1 MRSFPSSFL
10 LKRSLSLTGFFLVN
24 QIFLFFAFLSFS
36 LIPNVKQFNEALA
49 NNLIQH
55 MKNIDSEEKP
65 SLLKEAFTVNYL
77 KDFKTQIHESANPKI
92 IASFNEAMP
101 ISLLS
106 ENITLQLKSKSEIR
120 ISFLSQKKTL
130 WLKTNAFPHSVFS
143 IPFSISHFIHLKL
156 TFIYSFFMSLVF
168 SIFFAFFIQ
177 KQQRSLKAL
186 TETIKKIGE
195 GLTPPYLETK
205 GAAHL
210 TCVITAVNQINQILQ
225 EQKKE
230 DTLVI
235 TGISH
240 DLRGPLSRIRLA
252 AEMLSPKEDFLTEHM
267 LKGLDECTKMLDQF
281 MTYRQPIHLK
291 KMKPINLNDLLD
303 PRSIGDGTTQA
314 KIEIIQAQLNGSV
327 MGNMLDLQRA
337 LTNLVVNATR
347 YGRGWIKISTG
358 QLTTTKH
365 QWIQVE
371 DNGAGIEIE
380 EMSELIKPFKRGKHA
395 EGIEGTGLGLAIVKQ
410 IVDAH
415 DGTLEISKSE
425 QGGLCIQILLPVIN
439 TSTSSNPLLKA

>member
-1 MRSFPSSFL
+1 MRSFPSSFF
-10 LKRSLSLTGFFLVN
+10 LKRLLCLTGFFLVS

-36 LIPNVKQFNEALA
+36 LIPNVKQFNVVLA

-55 MKNIDSEEKP
+55 MKNTDFKEKP

-77 KDFKTQIHESANPKI
+77 NGFKAQIHESDNPKI
-92 IASFNEAMP
+92 TASFDEAMP

-106 ENITLQLKSKSEIR
+106 KNISFQLKSKSEIR

-143 IPFSISHFIHLKL
+143 IPFSISHFIHLKM
-156 TFIYSFFMSLVF
+156 TFIYAFFMSLFLSVC
-168 SIFFAFFIQ
+168 FAFFIQ
-177 KQQRSLKAL
+177 KQQRSLNAL

-205 GAAHL
+205 GAFHL
-210 TCVITAVNQINQILQ
+210 TCVITAVNQMNQNLQ
-225 EQKKE
+225 ELKKE

-252 AEMLSPKEDFLTEHM
+252 AEMLSPKEDFLAEHM

-281 MTYRQPIHLK
+281 ILYRQPMHLK
-291 KMKPINLNDLLD
+291 KMKIINLNDLLD
-303 PRSIGDGTTQA
+303 PTSIGDGTTQA
-314 KIEIIQAQLNGSV
+314 KIEIIQAQLDGTL

-358 QLTTTKH
+358 QLNTNKH

-371 DNGAGIEIE
+371 DNGPGIEIE

-415 DGTLEISKSE
+415 GGTLEMGKSE
-425 QGGLCIQILLPVIN
+425 QGGLCIRILLPVIN
-439 TSTSSNPLLKA
+439 TNTSSNPPLKA